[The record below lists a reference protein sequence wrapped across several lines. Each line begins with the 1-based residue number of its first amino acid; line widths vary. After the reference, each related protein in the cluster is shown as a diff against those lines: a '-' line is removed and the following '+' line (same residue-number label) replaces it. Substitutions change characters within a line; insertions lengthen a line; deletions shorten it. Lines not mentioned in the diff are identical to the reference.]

1 MQIDLRG
8 KVVLVT
14 GAGSGIGRAMA
25 LAFAAAGASVR
36 VNDLSEAAAAATVE
50 AIRAQG
56 GTAHAAPAD
65 VTSAAA
71 VTAMV
76 EAIVAAEGRLD
87 CLVNNAAI
95 IQVKPFL
102 ELEEDDWDQVLTT
115 NLKSVFLTCR
125 AVLPQMQEQG
135 SGVVINLASELAYL
149 GRALYAPYT
158 AAKGGVIALTRSLA
172 REFAPAIRVNG
183 IAPGPVDTPMLRSE
197 MALTAADE
205 TGIPAGRLGRPEEIA
220 ATAVFLASDAAGFFY
235 GEIISPN
242 GGALMR

>member
-1 MQIDLRG
+1 MQIDLHG

-25 LAFAAAGASVR
+25 SAFAGAGASVW
-36 VNDLSEAAAAATVE
+36 VNDLSAEAADGTVDS
-50 AIRAQG
+50 IRTRG
-56 GTAHAAPAD
+56 GAAHAVAAD
-65 VTSAAA
+65 VTRAEA
-71 VTAMV
+71 VTTMV
-76 EAIVAAEGRLD
+76 DAILAAEGRLD

-95 IQVKPFL
+95 VQVKPFL
-102 ELEEDDWDQVLTT
+102 ELGEDDWDHVLTT

-125 AVLPQMQEQG
+125 AVLPQMQRQG
-135 SGVVINLASELAYL
+135 AGVVINLASELAYL

-158 AAKGGVIALTRSLA
+158 ASKGGVIALTRSLA
-172 REFAPAIRVNG
+172 REFAPKIRVNG

-197 MALTAADE
+197 MALTDADE

-220 ATAVFLASDAAGFFY
+220 AAAVFLASDAASFFY

>member
-1 MQIDLRG
+1 MDLAG

-25 LAFAAAGASVR
+25 LAFAEAGARVR
-36 VNDLSEAAAAATVE
+36 VNDRSEASAAATVE

-56 GTAHAAPAD
+56 GAAEAAVAD
-65 VTSAAA
+65 VTSASA
-71 VTAMV
+71 VAAMV
-76 EAIVAAEGRLD
+76 EASIVAEGRLD

-95 IQVKPFL
+95 VQVKPFL
-102 ELEEDDWDQVLTT
+102 ELEEDDWDRMLTT

-125 AVLPQMQEQG
+125 AVLPHMQQQG
-135 SGVVINLASELAYL
+135 AGVVINLASELGYL

-158 AAKGGVIALTRSLA
+158 ASKGGVIALTRSLA

-197 MALTAADE
+197 MALTDADE
-205 TGIPAGRLGRPEEIA
+205 TTIPAGRLGRPEEIA
-220 ATAVFLASDAAGFFY
+220 AAAVFLASDAASYFY

>member
-1 MQIDLRG
+1 MQIDLRDR
-8 KVVLVT
+8 VVLVT

-25 LAFAAAGASVR
+25 SAFAAAEASVW
-36 VNDLSEAAAAATVE
+36 VNDLSEDAADETVR

-56 GTAHAAPAD
+56 GAAHAVAAD
-65 VTSAAA
+65 VTRADA

-76 EAIVAAEGRLD
+76 NTIVSTEGRID

-95 IQVKPFL
+95 VQVKPFL
-102 ELEEDDWDQVLTT
+102 ELEEEDWDRMLTT

-125 AVLPQMQEQG
+125 AVLPQMQRQG
-135 SGVVINLASELAYL
+135 AGVVINLASELAWL
-149 GRALYAPYT
+149 GRASYAPYT
-158 AAKGGVIALTRSLA
+158 ASKGGVIALTRSLA
-172 REFAPAIRVNG
+172 REFAPEIRVNG

-197 MALTAADE
+197 MALTDADE
-205 TGIPAGRLGRPEEIA
+205 TTIPAGRLGRPEEIA
-220 ATAVFLASDAAGFFY
+220 AAAVFLASDAAGFFY